1 MILNELNL
9 KYFHLL
15 KQHIANTFL
24 ENNAGSESIE
34 EWKGEIITAF
44 QEDIFV
50 KTKASVSEKWFY
62 TYFKNENKKLPRID
76 MLNILSKY
84 CGYKNWDDFIQKN
97 KIEGLKKLDSK
108 KNKKRTYI
116 FILVILIALFIVAF
130 LSIPSDNNFEFCF
143 VDEDKNSSITE
154 TPLNITLLQQNESPL
169 HLKTDSLGC
178 FSYKTKEQYIHFIVD
193 SPYHKT
199 DTIYR
204 SIEKNENRIVKLKTD
219 DYALMLHFYSNGNK
233 DDWLKRRSQLDKL
246 FDEKVIIYRVFKNN
260 IGVELYS
267 KDDFINQLTIPT
279 STLKN
284 IQILDKVYK
293 NEKIVKLKF
302 MVK

>member
-1 MILNELNL
+1 MKELDL
-9 KYFHLL
+9 KYFSIL
-15 KQHIANTFL
+15 KQQIAKKFL
-24 ENNAGSESIE
+24 ENNAGPESIE
-34 EWKGEIITAF
+34 DWKGETITAF
-44 QEDIFV
+44 QEDIFI

-62 TYFKNENKKLPRID
+62 TYFKNDPIKLPRVD
-76 MLNILSKY
+76 MLHILSHY
-84 CGYKNWDDFIQKN
+84 IGYKNWTDFISKN
-97 KIEGLKKLDSK
+97 KIEVTKASLKKKS
-108 KNKKRTYI
+108 KKRTYT
-116 FILVILIALFIVAF
+116 FILLLLFFFSALSFYFIP
-130 LSIPSDNNFEFCF
+130 LDHYFEFCF
-143 VDEDKNSSITE
+143 VDEDKNQPIIA

-169 HLKTDSLGC
+169 HLKTDSMGC

-233 DDWLKRRSQLDKL
+233 DDWLKRKKQLNML
-246 FDEKVIIYRVFKNN
+246 FDERVIIYRVFKNN

-284 IQILDKVYK
+284 IEILDKVYK
-293 NEKIVKLKF
+293 GEKIVKLKF
-302 MVK
+302 MVR